1 MQTRLDW
8 MDRLG
13 ITELAAV
20 KLRDQLYVQLPHCER
35 HPSGKHAY
43 LVCELMGHLSPE
55 TTFQHYLHVI
65 FWLAKQESEVHLH
78 HRLQHLTQDELARV
92 CGMPSTAIFSKPYSQ
107 CKGQPL
113 EVMKARVLNTIPKR
127 YVAKQVAP
135 NAINCDLQAILKAAA
150 KEESI
155 LGPSQFMVM
164 ASNAVHTHN
173 KSLRT
178 SNNEGFER
186 AMERHQRNFSV
197 CRSVLDGIYSQY
209 RLLYARR
216 IAADKASDAFK
227 LPPRTKGH
235 RKEFWDVLRAT
246 HASFLDQG
254 VRAKLILAARELVHR
269 KGTQSVNLGY
279 QQNYDLIPGVAE
291 GLLAMGISPS
301 LMRLEVVVKGVV
313 TLSPK
318 VQAVVKSVQDLGVH
332 VEQIPTDSRQN
343 ISPEGHVH
351 LRVGRVSQAT
361 HVASVGPATMT
372 ISAGLCQG
380 LNYAALLVLSAVD
393 QLASRQTSSTMS
405 PSMVKN

>member
-1 MQTRLDW
+1 
-8 MDRLG
+8 
-13 ITELAAV
+13 
-20 KLRDQLYVQLPHCER
+20 
-35 HPSGKHAY
+35 
-43 LVCELMGHLSPE
+43 
-55 TTFQHYLHVI
+55 
-65 FWLAKQESEVHLH
+65 
-78 HRLQHLTQDELARV
+78 
-92 CGMPSTAIFSKPYSQ
+92 
-107 CKGQPL
+107 
-113 EVMKARVLNTIPKR
+113 MKARMLNTIPKR

-135 NAINCDLQAILKAAA
+135 NAISGDLQAILKAAA

-164 ASNAVHTHN
+164 ASNAIHTHN

-235 RKEFWDVLRAT
+235 RKEFWDVLRAA

-254 VRAKLILAARELVHR
+254 VRAKLILAAKELVHR

-279 QQNYDLIPGVAE
+279 QQNYDLIPRVAE

-301 LMRLEVVVKGVV
+301 LMRLEVVVKGAVA
-313 TLSPK
+313 LSPRA
-318 VQAVVKSVQDLGVH
+318 QAVVKGVQDLGVH
-332 VEQIPTDSRQN
+332 VEKILTDSRQN
-343 ISPEGHVH
+343 ISPDGHVH
-351 LRVGRVSQAT
+351 LRVGHVSQAT
-361 HVASVGPATMT
+361 HIASVGPATMT

-405 PSMVKN
+405 PSMVKD